1 MDETAKIKCNKCGA
15 PNELDAGAKFMKCAF
30 CEGQIYIDT
39 SGAGFFYILTFHMNE
54 ADARGVFKR
63 WPAGSNM
70 AKDLEVTAQVTSW
83 EARYFPVFMFR
94 RDTDR
99 GEQVIV
105 WPARSTTLPGLHSLK
120 VPQGDLKI
128 FDQGFDHGESELMEP
143 NIEMI
148 AYMDQL
154 PGKPKEQSLVY
165 FPIYMVEY
173 AYSGGNYQVIIE
185 GSSGEV
191 FSAGYPPRMAAGY
204 YLLGIG
210 GFIACWFV
218 GMVAMGSPVT
228 AGIVLAL
235 TVPALMYGGYY
246 VAKNM

>member
-1 MDETAKIKCNKCGA
+1 MR
-15 PNELDAGAKFMKCAF
+15 CAF
-30 CEGQIYIDT
+30 CEGQIYIDR
-39 SGAGFFYILTFHMNE
+39 SGAGFFYILPFQLDE
-54 ADARGVFKR
+54 AGARGVFKR
-63 WPAGSNM
+63 WTAGSHR
-70 AKDLEVTAQVTSW
+70 AKDLEVAAQVTSW

-120 VPQGDLKI
+120 VPQGDLKV
-128 FDQGFDHGESELMEP
+128 FDQGFDHGGSELMEP

-154 PGKPKEQSLVY
+154 PGRAKEQALVY
-165 FPIYMVEY
+165 FPIYQVEY
-173 AYSGGNYQVIIE
+173 TYRERRYQVIIE
-185 GSSGEV
+185 GSSGEIY
-191 FSAGYPPRMAAGY
+191 SANFPPRMAAGY

-210 GFIACWFV
+210 GFIAC
-218 GMVAMGSPVT
+218 GYAGLVALESPVT
-228 AGIVLAL
+228 AGILLAL
-235 TVPALMYGGYY
+235 MVPALMYGGYY